1 MKKMGI
7 IYGSSTGTCESIAQT
22 IAEKLGVASVDV
34 IDASKITTEKV
45 GGYDILLLGT
55 STWGD
60 GELQDDWY
68 DAIKTVKTAD
78 LNGKIVALFGCG
90 DSESYCDT
98 FCDGMGVI
106 YDQLKNSGCTFVGA
120 VPADEY
126 SYSSSIAVIDGK
138 FVEKSNLELMKD
150 YATTVSHNCN
160 IPLDVHLM
168 VENVEEVADEYIDLA
183 PDRVTFHIEALK
195 DKDRIF
201 NFIQELKENNIK
213 VGIAISP
220 ETQIEELKPYLKYI
234 HMVLV
239 MTVVPGKGGQKIIPE
254 TLEKIRSLKKYLE
267 ENSID
272 IDIEAD
278 GGING
283 ETSEDVREAGAD
295 ILVSGFYVVSA
306 ENKRAAVEKIR
317 G

>member
-1 MKKMGI
+1 M
-7 IYGSSTGTCESIAQT
+7 SEVAVSI
-22 IAEKLGVASVDV
+22 LSVDKENATHTFYNLETARPEYFH
-34 IDASKITTEKV
+34 IDV
-45 GGYDILLLGT
+45 
-55 STWGD
+55 
-60 GELQDDWY
+60 
-68 DAIKTVKTAD
+68 
-78 LNGKIVALFGCG
+78 
-90 DSESYCDT
+90 
-98 FCDGMGVI
+98 M
-106 YDQLKNSGCTFVGA
+106 
-120 VPADEY
+120 
-126 SYSSSIAVIDGK
+126 DGK
-138 FVEKSNLELMKD
+138 FVENNNLELMKD
-150 YATTVSHNCN
+150 YATTISHISN

-306 ENKRAAVEKIR
+306 ENKRVAVEKIR

>member
-1 MKKMGI
+1 M
-7 IYGSSTGTCESIAQT
+7 SEVAVSI
-22 IAEKLGVASVDV
+22 LSVDKENATHTFYNLETARPEYFH
-34 IDASKITTEKV
+34 IDV
-45 GGYDILLLGT
+45 
-55 STWGD
+55 
-60 GELQDDWY
+60 
-68 DAIKTVKTAD
+68 
-78 LNGKIVALFGCG
+78 
-90 DSESYCDT
+90 
-98 FCDGMGVI
+98 M
-106 YDQLKNSGCTFVGA
+106 
-120 VPADEY
+120 
-126 SYSSSIAVIDGK
+126 DGK
-138 FVEKSNLELMKD
+138 FVENNNLELMKD
-150 YATTVSHNCN
+150 YATTISHISN